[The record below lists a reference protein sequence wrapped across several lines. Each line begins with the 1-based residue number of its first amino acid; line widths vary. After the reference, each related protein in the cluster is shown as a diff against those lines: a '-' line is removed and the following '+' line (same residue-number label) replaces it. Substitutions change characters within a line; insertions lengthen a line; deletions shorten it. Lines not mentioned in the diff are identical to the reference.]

1 MPAKP
6 RAASRVGLAPVTSP
20 TPPPVDP
27 RLRPWWERCKK
38 DHDRL
43 SEIQGQHVTA
53 YQARLQYEQMR
64 QLLEAYRLLASDYAA
79 LRSAVVEVRA
89 ALANTDLQLALPLP
103 ELRKLPEEV
112 SSVLPSKRGVKAAA
126 AV

>member
-1 MPAKP
+1 M
-6 RAASRVGLAPVTSP
+6 
-20 TPPPVDP
+20 
-27 RLRPWWERCKK
+27 
-38 DHDRL
+38 
-43 SEIQGQHVTA
+43 TA